1 MRAISKRMSEV
12 LGAHCANPTS
22 RQIDEPL
29 QEGCVIEIN
38 ELLLDL
44 TSDLGGALVFTRG
57 AQCVSRTGTYD
68 LDIIYGLSPD
78 GYNIFHRNNMYSG
91 RIPNKTYTF
100 GESPTGDQ
108 FCIDKATG
116 AAHYWAH
123 DSADGDP
130 GSVLIS
136 SSLEDFLNRLKAEE
150 TSDGEALEKS
160 KKIVSIDLSF

>member
-1 MRAISKRMSEV
+1 MKAISKRLSEV
-12 LGAHCANPTS
+12 LGAHCAHPTPH
-22 RQIDEPL
+22 QIHEPL
-29 QEGCVIEIN
+29 PEGCVIEID

-44 TSDLGGALVFTRG
+44 VTDLGGAVVFTRG
-57 AQCVSRTGTYD
+57 AQLATPAGTYS
-68 LDIIYGLSPD
+68 LDIIYGLSAD
-78 GYNIFHRNNMYSG
+78 GHNIVHRNDMYCG
-91 RIPNKTYTF
+91 RIPDNTYTF

-116 AAHYWAH
+116 AVHYWAH
-123 DSADGDP
+123 DAADGDP

-160 KKIVSIDLSF
+160 KKIVSIDWSF